1 MTTIPPSIP
10 TPVAALAGSADLTAL
25 LTQLPPDLQSV
36 GRGTMISGTVVAV
49 DSQGQVLL
57 QTGAGIVGF
66 QGLVSVSVGQQVT
79 LQVQSTA
86 GGQVQALIL
95 AAEAKAMDEIAAA
108 GGTAQA
114 PDAAPAET
122 PAPAATVAAS
132 VMSGSVIV
140 ATVIARAPGGQ
151 STAPPVPSSSTGTD
165 AGAGA
170 ATALQGTPA
179 APAPAA
185 GAASSPASPAAA
197 TTSAPPT
204 LSPPTPASPPTA
216 LGAAPSAGG
225 SAASAPPPAPAT
237 ATSTPAQSVAPSAPP
252 MTATATSAQQP
263 VASSA
268 ATPPPASLTPTP
280 TPTPTPAP
288 ASATPAA
295 DAAPPTRAVSTAI
308 ASYAASATAGTA
320 TTASTPP
327 ASASAA
333 PLPAPPPGTLVPLRF
348 VGALPTLAAAA
359 AGASSGHVVATVVA
373 RTAAGQMIV
382 DTAIGRLAF
391 AAPADAAPVGSQ
403 IAFEIAAPA
412 LRPLAAAAGTAP
424 LTPGRGLAGL
434 TAEWPALKDAVSTLA
449 TIDPALAQQVV
460 ETVIPQLG
468 NPRFVAQVLA
478 FLATSVDDV
487 KALLGQAAMD
497 ALLQTGHGDV
507 LGRLQADIN
516 EMSRLNASATDWQV
530 YYLPLLDPTQ
540 IRQLRVYTRRR
551 KAGADRQRDSGR
563 FVVEFEFESLGPL
576 QLDGLVQKP
585 RLDLILRS
593 HGELPGALRSGI
605 SEVFARTCEA
615 AGLSGKLF
623 FQAQPSF
630 PVSPFEEM
638 SRSPISGVSV

>member
-10 TPVAALAGSADLTAL
+10 IPVAALAGSADLTAL

-122 PAPAATVAAS
+122 PAPAATVAPS
-132 VMSGSVIV
+132 VTSGSVIV

-165 AGAGA
+165 AAAGA
-170 ATALQGTPA
+170 VTALQGTPA

-204 LSPPTPASPPTA
+204 PSPPTPASPPTA

-225 SAASAPPPAPAT
+225 SAASAPALAT

-252 MTATATSAQQP
+252 MTATATSAQP

-268 ATPPPASLTPTP
+268 ATPPPASPAP
-280 TPTPTPAP
+280 APAPAP

-295 DAAPPTRAVSTAI
+295 DAAPPRAVSTAI